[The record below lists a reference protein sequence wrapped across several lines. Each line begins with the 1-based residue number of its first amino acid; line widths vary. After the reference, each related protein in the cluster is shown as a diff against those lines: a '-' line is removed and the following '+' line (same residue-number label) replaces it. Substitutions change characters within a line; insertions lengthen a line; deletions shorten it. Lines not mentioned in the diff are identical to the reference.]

1 MISFIELLYD
11 TGFFALSP
19 IKIRNSERINL
30 LRANLKFI
38 SDFLKS

>member
-1 MISFIELLYD
+1 MISFIELLD
-11 TGFFALSP
+11 NARFLALSP